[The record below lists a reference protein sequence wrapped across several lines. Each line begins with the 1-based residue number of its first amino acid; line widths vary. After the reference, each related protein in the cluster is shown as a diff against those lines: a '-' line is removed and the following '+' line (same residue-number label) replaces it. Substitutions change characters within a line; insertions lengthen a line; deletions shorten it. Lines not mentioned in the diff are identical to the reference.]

1 MEGLSSSVNTVHG
14 SCIEKLVDKQ
24 VDRVKL
30 KEELEDV
37 IVSVH
42 IMLLTFIVVR
52 RLLAKV
58 NSAQDKQGK
67 IYVDEDF
74 CFVTF
79 DRGRLIVS
87 DLVVDNRHVSTTE
100 EN

>member
-1 MEGLSSSVNTVHG
+1 MAATGSREGG
-14 SCIEKLVDKQ
+14 
-24 VDRVKL
+24 RGKL

-79 DRGRLIVS
+79 DGGRFIVFE
-87 DLVVDNRHVSTTE
+87 LVVDNRHVSTTE

>member
-1 MEGLSSSVNTVHG
+1 MHG
-14 SCIEKLVDKQ
+14 SCIEKIVDKQ
-24 VDRVKL
+24 VGRVKL

-58 NSAQDKQGK
+58 NSAQDK

-87 DLVVDNRHVSTTE
+87 ELVVDNRHVSTTE

>member
-1 MEGLSSSVNTVHG
+1 MAATGRREVG
-14 SCIEKLVDKQ
+14 
-24 VDRVKL
+24 RVKL

-42 IMLLTFIVVR
+42 IMLLIFIVVR

-58 NSAQDKQGK
+58 NSTQDKQGK

-87 DLVVDNRHVSTTE
+87 ELVVDNRHVSTTE

>member
-14 SCIEKLVDKQ
+14 SCIEKIVDKQ
-24 VDRVKL
+24 VGRVKL

-37 IVSVH
+37 SISVH

-58 NSAQDKQGK
+58 NSAQDKQG
-67 IYVDEDF
+67 
-74 CFVTF
+74 
-79 DRGRLIVS
+79 
-87 DLVVDNRHVSTTE
+87 NRHVSTTE